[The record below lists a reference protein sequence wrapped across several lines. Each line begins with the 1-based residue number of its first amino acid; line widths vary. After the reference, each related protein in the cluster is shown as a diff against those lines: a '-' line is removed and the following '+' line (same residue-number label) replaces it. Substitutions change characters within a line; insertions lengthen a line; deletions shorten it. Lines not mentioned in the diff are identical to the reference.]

1 MKKMIQ
7 LIGVIFV
14 LLFLSGS
21 SGCQPPK
28 PTPQPTPPPFYQ
40 HMSKG
45 KSAEAKKDLAQALD
59 YYQQALTAAP
69 RKSAEQV
76 KAHQSVLRI
85 KRRMDEAKK
94 YCQEY
99 QKLIKSKKYSKAK
112 RVLKQVRQIWPFYSE
127 CDNLAPAPTQHAKS
141 TPDAGSY
148 RIMNEEPVIH
158 KIRRGDIISKLC
170 QQYYGQTGDY
180 KLVHIITNYNKIDAK
195 SLYKGQEIKFPSIE
209 LSGNIYRPKGSH
221 TQKKTEMES
230 TSTASQTPPTPK
242 PPPPPARLPTVV
254 ASTPT
259 PQPTIALTPEPEPE
273 PDSYFNQAIKLFQNG
288 RYADAVA
295 LLNDVPD
302 TSPEKEESLRLLA
315 QCHFRL
321 AQNSMEEARYREA
334 RDMFHQS
341 LKICQR
347 FQGSDLP
354 SECEQIENLVTKCNA
369 RIKTETI
376 RAHFDK
382 GKQLS
387 NAGNI
392 DPAIAEFEKVLALD
406 SHHGDTLEYL
416 YLAHFRKA
424 NRLWKGKSYR
434 EALEEFM
441 TAWEYNQNCDDCQI
455 RINQIKGALYRKAKA
470 LEKEWLKPGAPAIK
484 IFQEQIEY
492 YTIINQVDP
501 SYENVA
507 ELLKRV
513 RMRKESLLKKINKQ
527 AE

>member
-1 MKKMIQ
+1 MKKMIR
-7 LIGVIFV
+7 LIGVIFLS
-14 LLFLSGS
+14 LLI
-21 SGCQPPK
+21 SGCVKEDVRPDRKLPK
-28 PTPQPTPPPFYQ
+28 PSFHQY
-40 HMSKG
+40 MSEG
-45 KSAEAKKDLAQALD
+45 ESAEAKKDLAQALD
-59 YYQQALTAAP
+59 YYQRALTAAP

-76 KAHQSVLRI
+76 KAHQSVLRT
-85 KRRMDEAKK
+85 KRKMNEARK

-99 QKLIKSKKYSKAK
+99 KRLIKARKHSKAE

-127 CDNLAPAPTQHAKS
+127 CNNLASIPTQPTQS

-170 QQYYGQTGDY
+170 QKYYGQTGDY

-195 SLYKGQEIKFPSIE
+195 SLYKGQEIKFPAIE

-221 TQKKTEMES
+221 PQKETEMES
-230 TSTASQTPPTPK
+230 TSTASQTTPTPK
-242 PPPPPARLPTVV
+242 PTPPPPPPPTVV

-259 PQPTIALTPEPEPE
+259 PQPTIALTPEPE

-302 TSPEKEESLRLLA
+302 TSLEKEESLRLLA

-321 AQNSMEEARYREA
+321 AQNSMEKARYREA

-369 RIKTETI
+369 QIKTETI
-376 RAHFDK
+376 KAHFDK

-392 DPAIAEFEKVLALD
+392 DLAIAEFEKVLALD

-441 TAWEYNQNCDDCQI
+441 TAWEYNQNCDECQI
-455 RINQIKGALYRKAKA
+455 RINQIKGALYRKAEA